1 MIFFHPVHGPNAAD
15 LAALE
20 LRRANDPDIAELLQ
34 VIRKLVSG
42 PNPDAEARILNLQED
57 LEEAREELEEAREEL
72 EKLRRKSS
80 AKEFE
85 KLQTENFALTAKLN
99 SIKSV
104 VSA

>member
-1 MIFFHPVHGPNAAD
+1 MIFFHPVHGPSVGD

-20 LRRANDPDIAELLQ
+20 LRRDGDADIADLLA

-42 PNPDAEARILNLQED
+42 PNPDAEARLLNLQED
-57 LEEAREELEEAREEL
+57 LEEATAELEEAREEL